1 MNTLSEL
8 LASPEPGNLLQA
20 WHAQGKLAQ
29 LMPEVDALF
38 GVPQRAEH
46 HPEVDTGV
54 HTAMCLDMAQRLNAS
69 PAARFAVLVHDLG
82 KALTPKAE
90 LPMHV
95 DHEKRGLPPVK
106 ALCDRFSVPAE
117 WRKLALL
124 VCEYHLHAHRAF
136 EMRSKS
142 MLKLLNET
150 GLEFDLALLEDFV
163 VACEADKRGRL
174 GKTEAAYPQGAYMRQ
189 AGLALQGIPM
199 TPGTPLIDRETQD
212 LHGAR
217 LSAVRKA
224 GEPFRQAIEKARQAA
239 QTPAAC

>member
-1 MNTLSEL
+1 MNKLSEL
-8 LASPEPGNLLQA
+8 LASPEPGKLLQR
-20 WHAQGKLAQ
+20 WHAEGKLAPS
-29 LMPEVDALF
+29 MPEVDALF

-54 HTAMCLDMAQRLNAS
+54 HTAMCLDMAHRLSAS

-82 KALTPKAE
+82 KALTPKDE

-106 ALCDRFSVPAE
+106 ALCDRFAVPQD

-163 VACEADKRGRL
+163 TACEADKRGRL

-199 TPGTPLIDRETQD
+199 APGTPILDRETQD

-217 LSAVRKA
+217 LFAVRKA
-224 GEPFRQAIEKARQAA
+224 GEPFRQAIEKARQGRQA
-239 QTPAAC
+239 PAGC